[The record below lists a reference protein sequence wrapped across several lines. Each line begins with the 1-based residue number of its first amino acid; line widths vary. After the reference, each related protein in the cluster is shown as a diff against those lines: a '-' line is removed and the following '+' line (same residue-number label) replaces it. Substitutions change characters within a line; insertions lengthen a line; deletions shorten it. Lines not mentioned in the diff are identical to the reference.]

1 MAFNRNIYNTRY
13 EIEQKRLPERFYE
26 TPKDVIQS
34 ILEPGNNTFYKL
46 FKTLIE
52 RTGEQF
58 PYKEADFKTNCF
70 KFSDGT
76 FGCFVTLPKPES
88 VMLCAHIVYLFS
100 QDLKTLKFFTVETD
114 EFIGQMNYKLCS
126 INREGKHVNHG
137 GCPMNPSGIIAKVQ
151 ELYNGASV

>member
-76 FGCFVTLPKPES
+76 FGCFVT
-88 VMLCAHIVYLFS
+88 
-100 QDLKTLKFFTVETD
+100 KFFTVETD